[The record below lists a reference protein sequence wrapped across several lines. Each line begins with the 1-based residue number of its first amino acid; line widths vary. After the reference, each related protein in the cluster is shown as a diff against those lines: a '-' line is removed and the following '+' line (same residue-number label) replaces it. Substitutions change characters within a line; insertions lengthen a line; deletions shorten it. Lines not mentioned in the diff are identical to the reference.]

1 MTAAST
7 GNTVHIHYT
16 GTLDDGTEF
25 DSSRGRDPL
34 TFTLGE
40 GQVIAGF
47 DAAVQGMSP
56 GDTKTVNIPAAEAY
70 GAHDPARVQQVP
82 RNVLPAELTP
92 EVGMPLAARDP
103 NGAEMRFVITALSEE
118 TITVDGNH
126 PLAGKD
132 LTFALE
138 LVAID

>member
-70 GAHDPARVQQVP
+70 GAH
-82 RNVLPAELTP
+82 
-92 EVGMPLAARDP
+92 EVRRRGL
-103 NGAEMRFVITALSEE
+103 
-118 TITVDGNH
+118 
-126 PLAGKD
+126 
-132 LTFALE
+132 
-138 LVAID
+138 